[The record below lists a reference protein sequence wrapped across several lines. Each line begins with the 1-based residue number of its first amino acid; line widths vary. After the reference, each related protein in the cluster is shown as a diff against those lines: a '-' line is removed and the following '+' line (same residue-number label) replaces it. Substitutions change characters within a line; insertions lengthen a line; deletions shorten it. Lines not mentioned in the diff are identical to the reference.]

1 MYKLWATIVKDAR
14 IMLRDKVGLILLF
27 GMPLLLVLIVTAIQN
42 SAFEA
47 TASGKMPL
55 LVCNRDT
62 GAVSR
67 DFVSV
72 LAGSGMF
79 QIVPVD
85 PVASGASAASGVS
98 AASDVSAR
106 VHAKEALVGLD
117 IPPGFSDFLHSTAHD
132 VAGKALH
139 SFGLSGDTTA
149 GIVHIGPLSIYE
161 SPILQ
166 ESIRRSIRGGMSGAL
181 QSIESRLVLRE
192 VYQSI
197 NNKPL
202 PDSLER
208 VLLSSSLDL
217 REVVVSGGGIK
228 GPLNAAQHNVP
239 AWTLFAMFFIVMSLG
254 GSLVREKESGSFVR
268 LKTLPTSYLVALLSK
283 QLTYLGVTVLQ
294 AALIFA
300 MGIWV
305 FPWFSLPALHLPSDG
320 LGLVVVTLLC
330 GWCAVSYAIC
340 IGTFAAT
347 PEQSNGFGAVSVIIL
362 AVIGGLMVPSFILPD
377 GLRAFMNVSPL
388 HWGLEAYYGLFLDG
402 GKLSDVWVNI
412 IPLTAVTLLLQAI
425 TWWGLRR
432 KNLI

>member
-62 GAVSR
+62 GTVSK
-67 DFVSV
+67 DFVGL

-79 QIVPVD
+79 EVVPVD
-85 PVASGASAASGVS
+85 
-98 AASDVSAR
+98 SDVSAR
-106 VHAKEALVGLD
+106 VHAKEALIGLD
-117 IPPGFSDFLHSTAHD
+117 IPTDFSSYLLTIARST
-132 VAGKALH
+132 AGKALH
-139 SFGLSGDTTA
+139 SFGLSGDTA
-149 GIVHIGPLSIYE
+149 VGLVRVGPLSIYE

-166 ESIRRSIRGGMSGAL
+166 QSIRRSIRGGLSGAL
-181 QSIESRLVLRE
+181 QSITSRLVLRE

-208 VLLSSSLDL
+208 SLLSNPLDL

-228 GPLNAAQHNVP
+228 GPVNAAQHNVP
-239 AWTLFAMFFIVMSLG
+239 AWTLFAMFFVVMSLG

-283 QLTYLGVTVLQ
+283 QVTYVGVTVLQ

-305 FPWFSLPALHLPSDG
+305 FPLFSLPALHLPAD
-320 LGLVVVTLLC
+320 LFGLVVVTLLC

-340 IGTFAAT
+340 VGTFAAT